1 MFFEEIKQIV
11 STFRE
16 AVNLFLSRIFNK
28 GVPIA
33 EDMTTLILIGFAI
46 FIILLCLFVWYRQH
60 SRSLKSKAP
69 EELSGRKKEK
79 RLVQLEK
86 EHAKTLELQIK
97 EEEKLREEKES
108 AKLAKAEQ
116 REKELQEKIA
126 SIEEDRLNQQ
136 VLQREI
142 EKTAETVETPDEVDS
157 FLERLR
163 KGVIKTRTQLQDNLA
178 EAVLGRK
185 EINEDLLDDLEE
197 VLIGSDI
204 GPETTQRI
212 LDAITEKVER
222 EELSS
227 PQVLQ
232 SEIQL
237 EIQKIMSKKYT
248 VPGTAERKPLILL
261 FVGVNG
267 VGKTTTIGKIAAQ
280 YRQQGKKV
288 LMGAGDTFR
297 AAAIEQLVEWS
308 RRADCDIIQKES
320 GSDPSAVMYETVQK
334 GIDEDYDVVIC
345 DTAGRLHTKKNLMEE
360 LKKMVRVIRKL
371 IPDAPHEILLVLD
384 ATTGQNAIFQT
395 REFMEATDITGLI
408 ITKLDGTSKGGVVIG
423 IVNEFDIPVRYIGVG
438 EQVEDLRPFDAQQF
452 TESIFA

>member
-1 MFFEEIKQIV
+1 MFFEKIKQIS
-11 STFRE
+11 STFLE
-16 AVNLFLSRIFNK
+16 EVNLFLSRIFNK

-33 EDMTTLILIGFAI
+33 EHMTTLILIGFAI
-46 FIILLCLFVWYRQH
+46 FIIILCLFVWYRLH
-60 SRSLKSKAP
+60 SRSLKSKDP

-116 REKELQEKIA
+116 REKGLQEKIA

-157 FLERLR
+157 FLERLH
-163 KGVIKTRTQLQDNLA
+163 KGVVKTRTQLLDNLA

-237 EIQKIMSKKYT
+237 EIQKIMSKTYA
-248 VPGTAERKPLILL
+248 VPGTEERKPLILL

-395 REFMEATDITGLI
+395 REFMEATDLTGLI